1 MKRREFIAGL
11 GATSACPLTS
21 FAQQKPPPV
30 VIGFLGGQAQPTP
43 GDAQGKALRQGFYDN
58 GLVEGRDYVM
68 EERFVGG
75 DNERFQEFARELA
88 RLKVRMILANTP
100 AGVRA
105 VQRLDP
111 PVPVLMTI
119 MNDPVGAGLV
129 ASLAHPGNHTTG
141 TASLNYDL
149 TPTLLEFVREIVP
162 RATALAV
169 LFNPAN
175 PTNPVMM
182 ENLRANARHNGIM
195 VLPFALEPRDN
206 LDALF
211 STLAGQRLD
220 ALQVI

>member
-11 GATSACPLTS
+11 GAASACPLTS

-43 GDAQGKALRQGFYDN
+43 GDAQGKALRQGFFDN

-68 EERFVGG
+68 EERFVGS

-105 VQRLDP
+105 VQRLDQP
-111 PVPVLMTI
+111 GPVLMTI

-129 ASLAHPGNHTTG
+129 ASLPHPGTHTTG
-141 TASLNYDL
+141 TSGLTEDL
-149 TPTLLEFVREIVP
+149 PPKRLWVVRE
-162 RATALAV
+162 
-169 LFNPAN
+169 
-175 PTNPVMM
+175 
-182 ENLRANARHNGIM
+182 
-195 VLPFALEPRDN
+195 
-206 LDALF
+206 
-211 STLAGQRLD
+211 
-220 ALQVI
+220 